1 MSFQVLP
8 TNAITMEVSSPKP
21 SQMSSLE
28 VEKSIPGEISA
39 TNPNTT
45 DIIRDENLALIE
57 VATLGTLFVLIVFGN
72 CCVLLALALRR
83 LKMTRM
89 YYYLLHLCISDLI
102 TGFFTVLPQL
112 VNSNYFLLLF
122 YSC

>member
-8 TNAITMEVSSPKP
+8 TNTMEYDVSSPKP
-21 SQMSSLE
+21 SQISSLE
-28 VEKSIPGEISA
+28 VEESIPPEIPA

-112 VNSNYFLLLF
+112 VNINYF
-122 YSC
+122 